1 MSTSNVHGMIR
12 SAYTFDSNV
21 VSEATGLDCGD
32 DFATQQNFKEECDIN
47 ILLAKFA
54 VTGQL
59 PDNVRVP
66 QYGEFEETFDFQSAM
81 NVLRSAEEAFAAMPA
96 AVRDRFANDPGRLV
110 EFANNPD
117 NYDEAVGLGLA
128 IKRPVQ
134 AVPDPIKGL
143 PEPFE
148 GLGSVLPGAPAP
160 DPSQA

>member
-1 MSTSNVHGMIR
+1 MSISNVHGMVR
-12 SAYTFDSNV
+12 SAYKYDSDA
-21 VSEATGLDCGD
+21 VSSATALDCGNEIV
-32 DFATQQNFKEECDIN
+32 TQQCFKEECDIN

-66 QYGEFEETFDFQSAM
+66 QYGDFEETFDFHSAM
-81 NVLRSAEEAFAAMPA
+81 NVLRAAEEAFAAMPA
-96 AVRDRFANDPGRLV
+96 EVRDRFGNDPGRLV

-134 AVPDPIKGL
+134 AVLDPIKGL
-143 PEPFE
+143 PEP
-148 GLGSVLPGAPAP
+148 LDVPGSVPPGAPAP
-160 DPSQA
+160 DLPQA